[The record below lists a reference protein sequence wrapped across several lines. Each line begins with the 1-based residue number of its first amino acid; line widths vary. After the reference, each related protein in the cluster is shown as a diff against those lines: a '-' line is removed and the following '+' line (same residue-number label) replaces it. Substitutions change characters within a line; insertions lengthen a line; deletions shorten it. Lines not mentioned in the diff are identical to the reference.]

1 MQLKT
6 SLLHG
11 IFSSHSL
18 ALHILKPTTFVRV
31 QNLKNMITVVVIRTP
46 KGDKKCKRSCQSK
59 NPRKAHSSFWSREFS
74 GVNDLFVQEVRASQ
88 LTDFC
93 VCMFGWCL
101 LDEGMKQRDVGI
113 WALDL
118 CCDVPPSGLQ
128 SSKIPRLRAFYY
140 RVTCLQSLPL

>member
-1 MQLKT
+1 MKKQIIQANY
-6 SLLHG
+6 LLHG

-74 GVNDLFVQEVRASQ
+74 GVNDLFVVGSNMKTPKAPTKTMKVRE
-88 LTDFC
+88 
-93 VCMFGWCL
+93 M
-101 LDEGMKQRDVGI
+101 
-113 WALDL
+113 
-118 CCDVPPSGLQ
+118 
-128 SSKIPRLRAFYY
+128 KIP
-140 RVTCLQSLPL
+140 